1 MTTKE
6 STGLRHDE
14 TRAALVC
21 CIVSAFS
28 FSSPDMDKGSALNV
42 GSTDQMKHY
51 PSGQNRESVSRDT
64 GIVERITVEPQKRVC
79 TTG

>member
-1 MTTKE
+1 MTTRE
-6 STGLRHDE
+6 STGLRHNE

-21 CIVSAFS
+21 YIVSALS

-42 GSTDQMKHY
+42 GSTDQMEHY
-51 PSGQNRESVSRDT
+51 PGGQNRESVLRDT